1 MTDPIPSEEEAAP
14 LIVTRLPEGATV
26 ATSGVA
32 VAGRDAVCLVLV
44 LLLLLYSV
52 YTCFVQWKKNYQL
65 IDGDFSV
72 FEGEPIYIIVTIFQ
86 LFQHMTDWTTLLSYL
101 FSYVIMVCEADESQ
115 TIDRMV

>member
-1 MTDPIPSEEEAAP
+1 MTDPGLSEEEAAP

-32 VAGRDAVCLVLV
+32 VSGRDAVCLVLV

-72 FEGEPIYIIVTIFQ
+72 FEGEPAQTWNIF
-86 LFQHMTDWTTLLSYL
+86 
-101 FSYVIMVCEADESQ
+101 IC
-115 TIDRMV
+115 

>member
-1 MTDPIPSEEEAAP
+1 MTDPIPSEEAVP

-72 FEGEPIYIIVTIFQ
+72 FEGWAAVMCNDVDI
-86 LFQHMTDWTTLLSYL
+86 S
-101 FSYVIMVCEADESQ
+101 S
-115 TIDRMV
+115 